1 MNRNNIITFC
11 LLASLAFFSNS
22 VFAQSEKKKTLPGK
36 EKKIIKETIKD
47 PNAKIEDDTRDAD
60 DDEKSEVSEP
70 VQKEKSY
77 FKVVAKKGTI
87 LRDKPKLIG
96 KKLLVIPEEVIG
108 EILEETKERES
119 IENRIG
125 NWLKVEYNGKTGW
138 IFSGATII
146 KDDREDFM
154 PQTLIGYFLI
164 KTSEPIF
171 YRKPGRDIL
180 GSMPDYPEKG
190 EIVPVYRK
198 KIYFE
203 SEYYYFEL
211 KSLKPGS
218 EDIVV
223 GWIGAKGGSFISPE
237 AFSAYTLKSRKKKLK
252 SFEKEMVDEI
262 LKSQP
267 DEKQAVNYGKVTT
280 ETIQFKDNGKKKKA
294 YIISYPTGTKTKKG
308 FGNYSVIYYLVWRDG
323 ETIHSRLAGDK
334 KNLKII
340 DIDKDEIPEVWAQFE
355 TIGEPPLCHIYVYQ
369 KGMFEQLFPNY
380 VYCDTLQILPNGNIQ
395 IQKEKE
401 KITYKY
407 SNGSLEKLV
416 TETNVKPNIPPAK
429 K

>member
-1 MNRNNIITFC
+1 MNPQNLIIL
-11 LLASLAFFSNS
+11 LLAFILTQISPIS
-22 VFAQSEKKKTLPGK
+22 AQANKKKTK
-36 EKKIIKETIKD
+36 ADKDKKIITETIKNID
-47 PNAKIEDDTRDAD
+47 SKKEDDMRDAD
-60 DDEKSEVSEP
+60 DDDKPDSSEP
-70 VQKEKSY
+70 QPKEKSF
-77 FKVVAKKGTI
+77 FKVIAKNGTP
-87 LRDKPKLIG
+87 LRDKPKLNG

-138 IFSGATII
+138 IFSGATIV
-146 KDDREDFM
+146 KEDREDFL

-164 KTSEPIF
+164 KAAEPIF
-171 YRKPGRDIL
+171 YKKPGRDIL
-180 GSMPDYPEKG
+180 GAMPDYPEKG
-190 EIVPVYRK
+190 EVVPVYRK

-211 KSLKPGS
+211 KSLKPAS

-237 AFSAYTLKSRKKKLK
+237 AFSAYTLKNRKKKLK

-262 LKSQP
+262 LKGQP

-280 ETIQFKDNGKKKKA
+280 ETIQFKDNGKKKKF

-308 FGNYSVIYYLVWRDG
+308 FGNYSVTYYLVWRDG
-323 ETIHSRLAGDK
+323 ETIHSLLAGDK
-334 KNLKII
+334 KNLKVI
-340 DIDKDEIPEVWAQFE
+340 DIDKDEIPEIWAQFE
-355 TIGEPPLCHIYVYQ
+355 TIGEPPLCHIYTYQ

-401 KITYKY
+401 KIIYKY
-407 SNGSLEKLV
+407 SNGSIEKVV
-416 TETNVKPNIPPAK
+416 TETSVKPNIPPSK